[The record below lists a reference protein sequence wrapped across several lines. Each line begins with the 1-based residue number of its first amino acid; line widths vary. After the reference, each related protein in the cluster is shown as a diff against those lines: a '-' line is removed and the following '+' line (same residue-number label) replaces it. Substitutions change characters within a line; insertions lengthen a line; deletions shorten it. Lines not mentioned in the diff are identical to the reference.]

1 MLLLRFL
8 DEYIQVVAYPLPLS
22 FLMRR
27 NKISKNLGKGG
38 IFKIFFGEK
47 KAEGGGNVKFIR
59 RMEFCHYHF
68 LNIMVTDIAFRIFS

>member
-38 IFKIFFGEK
+38 IFKIFFEEK
-47 KAEGGGNVKFIR
+47 KAEG
-59 RMEFCHYHF
+59 
-68 LNIMVTDIAFRIFS
+68 